1 MRQFLTVIAF
11 SFLVIGFFAGFS
23 NFGIPQIEPAP
34 PPVEEKVDL
43 GAMTM
48 EQFVAMGEKIVD
60 GKGTCKLCH
69 NNLGRAPMLDQ
80 LGANVPKRLADPN
93 YKGKAKDFQGYLEES
108 MTLTSAYVV
117 AGFGKKGTNDKE
129 SPMPDV
135 TTGAIGLSKVEAAA
149 VMAFLQES
157 NGVEVTVEIP
167 TDAGAAA
174 DAGADGGGGSREAL
188 TAVEDI
194 ITEFGCGACHV
205 IGENAGDI
213 GPDLSKV
220 GARRDRDFLRR
231 SLLSPNADVTEGFE
245 PDTMPAD
252 LGGKMYASELELML
266 DYLAGLK

>member
-11 SFLVIGFFAGFS
+11 SLFVISFFAGFS

-34 PPVEEKVDL
+34 PPVAEKLDL

-48 EQFVAMGEKIVD
+48 EQFVALGEKVID

-80 LGANVPKRLADPN
+80 LGANVPKRLADPE

-117 AGFGKKGTNDKE
+117 PGFGKKGTNDKE

-135 TTGAIGLSKVEAAA
+135 TSGAISLSKAEFAA
-149 VMAFLQES
+149 VIAYLQES
-157 NGVEVTVEIP
+157 SGVEITVEIP
-167 TDAGAAA
+167 TDAGGTAA
-174 DAGADGGGGSREAL
+174 DAGGGGEVREAL
-188 TAVEDI
+188 TSADDI
-194 ITEFGCGACHV
+194 IAEFGCGACHI

-220 GARRDRDFLRR
+220 GARSDREYLRR
-231 SLLSPNADVTEGFE
+231 SLLNPNADIAKGFE

-252 LGGKMYASELELML
+252 LGGKMYASEIEVVL